1 MHKIRGLLRRQR
13 IEGPVSR
20 RGRGFD
26 LTLLHQSSIGR
37 LRPWRFFVF
46 RFFGVT
52 LTWREGHEL
61 FQSLALSLLHAVRVS
76 FGHPNIGMS

>member
-1 MHKIRGLLRRQR
+1 MMA
-13 IEGPVSR
+13 
-20 RGRGFD
+20 F
-26 LTLLHQSSIGR
+26 
-37 LRPWRFFVF
+37 F
-46 RFFGVT
+46 RFQVFGVT

>member
-1 MHKIRGLLRRQR
+1 MCAYCARAIAEARLASVHPINQAFY
-13 IEGPVSR
+13 
-20 RGRGFD
+20 GRAA
-26 LTLLHQSSIGR
+26 TLA
-37 LRPWRFFVF
+37 FF
-46 RFFGVT
+46 RFQVFGVT